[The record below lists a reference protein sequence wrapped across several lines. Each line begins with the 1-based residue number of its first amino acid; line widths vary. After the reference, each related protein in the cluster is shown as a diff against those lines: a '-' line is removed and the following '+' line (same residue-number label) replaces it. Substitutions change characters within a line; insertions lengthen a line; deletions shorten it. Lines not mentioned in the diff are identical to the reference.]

1 MNKIN
6 RRDFIKKSLIAGA
19 SISLW
24 PAVGRSQTNPSAT
37 QSGTVQLRMRG
48 ANDDIRAA
56 VVGFNGQGR
65 SHIHSLRAL
74 KGVRVVALCDVDK
87 DVLDRETKAIK
98 DNGESVESYADIRRL
113 LESKEIDVVTIATPH
128 HWHALAAI
136 WSIQA
141 GKDVY
146 VEKPVSHNVWEGS
159 QIVQAGRNHN
169 RIVQS
174 GTQIRSN
181 PGVREAI
188 AWVHEGNLGK
198 IKLARGL
205 CYKRRD
211 SIGKTNGP
219 QPVPASIDYDLW
231 TGPAPMGP
239 LRRAR
244 LHYDWHW
251 VWDTGNGD
259 LGNQGIHQ
267 MDIARWA
274 LGEKELPPR
283 VFSIGGRLG
292 YEDDGATPNTQI
304 VFHDYKAAP
313 LIFEVRGLPSGTGS
327 SQMDKYRGAGI
338 CAVID
343 CEHGYL
349 VIPSYTSGIVYDK
362 DGKEIKRF
370 EGSANHFQNFIDA
383 VRSRKA
389 ADLNADILEGHLSS
403 SLCHTANIS
412 YRLGKPH
419 SPEQIREAMKG
430 NNAMAESFGQM
441 QEHLAANGVE
451 LTKTPVTLGAF
462 LEMDPKTERFTG
474 DRQANEL
481 LTREYRQPFV
491 VPDKV

>member
-1 MNKIN
+1 MNKVN
-6 RRDFIKKSLIAGA
+6 RRDFIKKSLIAGV
-19 SISLW
+19 SISPLQV
-24 PAVGRSQTNPSAT
+24 VGRSQTNPSAT
-37 QSGTVQLRMRG
+37 HPGKVQLRVRG

-56 VVGFNGQGR
+56 VIGFNGQGR
-65 SHIHSLRAL
+65 AHIHSLQDL

-87 DVLDRETKAIK
+87 NVLDRETKAIK
-98 DNGESVESYADIRRL
+98 DNGQSVESYSDIRRL
-113 LESKEIDVVTIATPH
+113 LESKEIDVVTIATPN

-146 VEKPVSHNVWEGS
+146 VEKPVSHNVLEGS
-159 QIVQAGRNHN
+159 QIVQAGRVYN

-188 AWVHEGNLGK
+188 AWVQEGHLGK
-198 IKLARGL
+198 IKVARGL

-211 SIGKTNGP
+211 SIGKTDGP

-259 LGNQGIHQ
+259 LGNQGAHQ
-267 MDIARWA
+267 IDIARWA

-283 VFSIGGRLG
+283 VLSIGGRLG

-304 VFHDYKAAP
+304 AFHDYKAAP
-313 LIFEVRGLPSGTGS
+313 LIFEVRGLPSGKGS

-338 CAVID
+338 GAVID

-349 VIPSYTSGIVYDK
+349 VIPSYASSIAYDK

-370 EGSANHFQNFIDA
+370 EGSADHFQNFIDA
-383 VRSRKA
+383 VRSRKT

-403 SLCHTANIS
+403 ALCHTANIS

-419 SPEQIREAMKG
+419 TPAQIREALKG
-430 NNAMAESFGQM
+430 NNAMAESFGRM

-451 LTKTPVTLGAF
+451 LTKTSVTLGAL
-462 LEMDPKTERFTG
+462 LEMDSKTERFTG

>member
-1 MNKIN
+1 MKKIN

-24 PAVGRSQTNPSAT
+24 PVLGRSQTNPTAT
-37 QSGTVQLRMRG
+37 QAGTARLRVRG

-56 VVGFNGQGR
+56 VIGFNGQGR
-65 SHIHSLRAL
+65 GHIRNLRSL
-74 KGVRVVALCDVDK
+74 KGVRVVALCDVDQ

-98 DNGESVESYADIRRL
+98 DSGESVESYTDIRRL
-113 LESKEIDVVTIATPH
+113 LENKEIDVVTIATPH

-146 VEKPVSHNVWEGS
+146 VEKPVSHNVWEGR
-159 QIVQAGRNHN
+159 QIIQAARNHN

-188 AWVHEGNLGK
+188 AWVREGHLGK

-231 TGPAPMGP
+231 IGPAPMGP
-239 LRRAR
+239 LRRAK

-327 SQMDKYRGAGI
+327 SRMDNYRGASVG
-338 CAVID
+338 AVID
-343 CEHGYL
+343 CEHGCL
-349 VIPSYTSGIVYDK
+349 VIPSYTSAIVYDH

-370 EGSANHFQNFIDA
+370 EGSASHFQNFIDA

-389 ADLNADILEGHLSS
+389 TDLNADILEGHLSS
-403 SLCHTANIS
+403 ALCHNANIS
-412 YRLGKPH
+412 YRLGAPH
-419 SPEQIREAMKG
+419 SPEQLREAMKV
-430 NNAMAESFGQM
+430 NNTMAESFGRM

-451 LTKTPVTLGAF
+451 LTKTPALLGAF

-474 DRQANEL
+474 NSNANEL
-481 LTREYRQPFV
+481 LAREYRQPFA